1 MKKSVAYK
9 TALTGILCAQAL
21 VLSYFE
27 SLIPAFPF
35 MPPGAKPG
43 FSNIVNMFTA
53 GSVGLA
59 PAFAVCIV
67 KAGFALVTRGFTA
80 GLMSLCGGAVSTAA
94 MYLLLRYAKNRL
106 GLIGI
111 SVICAV
117 CHNAGQLLAAA
128 ILTGTGGI
136 FGYAPV
142 LLAFSLVTG
151 AITGVILKAVIPA
164 LEKQSKYF
172 TRK

>member
-1 MKKSVAYK
+1 MKKTIAYK
-9 TALTGILCAQAL
+9 TALIGILCAQAL
-21 VLSYFE
+21 VLSYLE
-27 SLIPAFPF
+27 SLIPALPF

-53 GSVGLA
+53 GFVGLA
-59 PAFAVCIV
+59 PAFAVCAV

-80 GLMSLCGGAVSTAA
+80 GLMSLCGGAVSTLA
-94 MYLLLRYAKNRL
+94 MFLLLRYAKNRL

-111 SVICAV
+111 SIICAA

-128 ILTGTGGI
+128 ILTGTAGV
-136 FGYAPV
+136 FYYAPA
-142 LLAFSLVTG
+142 LLAFSVVTG
-151 AITGVILKAVIPA
+151 AVTGVILKAVIPA

-172 TRK
+172 IGK